1 MNEPKKTCQ
10 VCEIAFQA
18 FRILM
23 FFFLFTFVIT
33 LLSTRLTIAPIDL
46 LVELI
51 RNAENKIKGVIN
63 VNMNN

>member
-1 MNEPKKTCQ
+1 MNEPKKTCH
-10 VCEIAFQA
+10 VCEIVFQA
-18 FRILM
+18 FRILL
-23 FFFLFTFVIT
+23 FFFLVTFVIT

-51 RNAENKIKGVIN
+51 KNAENKLKGVIN